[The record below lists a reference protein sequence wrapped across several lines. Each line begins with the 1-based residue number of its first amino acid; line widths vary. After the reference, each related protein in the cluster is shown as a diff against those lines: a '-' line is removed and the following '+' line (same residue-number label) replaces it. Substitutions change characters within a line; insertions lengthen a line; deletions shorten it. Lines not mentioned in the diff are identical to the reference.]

1 MISSCAKILRYFI
14 GIFFISCFVNRM
26 PVFCLPRGCGAFS
39 SSPLISFGLALKSD
53 VNTCLVKVSAA
64 SCKTSAVA
72 EPRCSSLTFAVPI
85 TRKMLPI
92 CSSVIFLLV
101 EIFWSKITPLG
112 CILPRRGKANFAGGA
127 LMLAA
132 APKCLPLFFPKSSAR
147 YSSRRCAARCFSGVF
162 SFDISPY
169 GCCILPYFRSKCNR
183 FFDIQLWKYEIVKN
197 YFVHEDELPRKG
209 ACLLF

>member
-26 PVFCLPRGCGAFS
+26 PVFCLPRCCGAF
-39 SSPLISFGLALKSD
+39 SSPLISFGLALNSE

-92 CSSVIFLLV
+92 CSCVIFLLRLV
-101 EIFWSKITPLG
+101 YQRSARLF
-112 CILPRRGKANFAGGA
+112 CILPRRDKANFAGGS
-127 LMLAA
+127 LTLAA
-132 APKCLPLFFPKSSAR
+132 APGCLSLLIPKSS
-147 YSSRRCAARCFSGVF
+147 S
-162 SFDISPY
+162 
-169 GCCILPYFRSKCNR
+169 ILFGRAQHGYTALRVLYPTQRSTVKQL
-183 FFDIQLWKYEIVKN
+183 FF
-197 YFVHEDELPRKG
+197 
-209 ACLLF
+209 

>member
-26 PVFCLPRGCGAFS
+26 PVFCLPRCCGAFS
-39 SSPLISFGLALKSD
+39 SSLISFGLALNSE

-92 CSSVIFLLV
+92 CSSVIFLLRLV
-101 EIFWSKITPLG
+101 YHRLNGPMNWFVSYHISLINAIVFLEIFSCKKVTLSMTTNCRERARACFP
-112 CILPRRGKANFAGGA
+112 GGA
-127 LMLAA
+127 LLYPLLLAI
-132 APKCLPLFFPKSSAR
+132 CR
-147 YSSRRCAARCFSGVF
+147 VRG
-162 SFDISPY
+162 
-169 GCCILPYFRSKCNR
+169 
-183 FFDIQLWKYEIVKN
+183 Q
-197 YFVHEDELPRKG
+197 
-209 ACLLF
+209 